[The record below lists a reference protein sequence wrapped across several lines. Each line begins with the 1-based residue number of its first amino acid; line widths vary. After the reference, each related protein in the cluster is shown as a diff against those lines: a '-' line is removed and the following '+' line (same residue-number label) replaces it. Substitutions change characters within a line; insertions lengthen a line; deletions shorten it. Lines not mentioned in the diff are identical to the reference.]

1 MLFFLLKFPVLL
13 FDRVPLHAVLEAL
26 SYFVGFRYF
35 VYLRGKQGDNIDQSN
50 RLWILIGATFG
61 ALLGTRILGV
71 LEAGPKLFT
80 MEKPLEVWLLALFS
94 SKTIVGGLLGGLLGV
109 EGIKKII
116 GEKSSSGDLFTY
128 PLILAMMIGRFGCFS
143 MGVFEPT
150 YGVETTFFTGM
161 DLGDGLRRHPVALY
175 EVLYLGLFWIVMYNF
190 ERAYPLASGARFK
203 IFMLD
208 YLCFRFLLDLI
219 KPVELW
225 PWGLSAIQT
234 AAVLGWLYY
243 WRYLVQPKRLF
254 EDVEKVEGG

>member
-1 MLFFLLKFPVLL
+1 MLFFILKFPVLL
-13 FDRVPLHAVLEAL
+13 FDRVPLHMVLETL

-35 VYLRGKQGDNIDQSN
+35 VYLRSKQGDNIDQSN

-61 ALLGTRILGV
+61 ALLGTRILGL

-80 MEKPLEVWLLALFS
+80 VEKPLEVWLLALFS

-161 DLGDGLRRHPVALY
+161 DLGDGLLRHPVALY
-175 EVLYLGLFWIVMYNF
+175 EVLYLGLFWIVIHNF
-190 ERAYPLASGARFK
+190 EKVYPSGFWCSVQNFYA
-203 IFMLD
+203 
-208 YLCFRFLLDLI
+208 
-219 KPVELW
+219 
-225 PWGLSAIQT
+225 GLSVLSLFTGFHQT
-234 AAVLGWLYY
+234 RGALALGIECHSNGGRVGLAVLLAIF
-243 WRYLVQPKRLF
+243 V
-254 EDVEKVEGG
+254 